1 MGREEAMMEYMKM
14 VQNLEMFGVSYFPVV
29 NKKGSEMNLGVDAL
43 GVNIYDKGDQFSP
56 KISFPWSEIKKIGY
70 TKTSVKVI
78 FGIYVKIIKCKSVQG
93 LRVCIDSIKLLLIYL
108 DQSC

>member
-78 FGIYVKIIKCKSVQG
+78 FGIYVKIIKCKSIRS
-93 LRVCIDSIKLLLIYL
+93 LRVCIDFIKLLLIRL

>member
-78 FGIYVKIIKCKSVQG
+78 FIICTKLWNVLPNYKWQQVNIY
-93 LRVCIDSIKLLLIYL
+93 
-108 DQSC
+108 